1 MITTFTNKYFLIA
14 IAALALFV
22 GGFYVGRGQKQVEIQ
37 EKVVTVKGE
46 TEIVIRD
53 KIVTVTRVVRP
64 DGTIEES
71 TRTEDRDRKESSRSE
86 EVAKEK
92 SKVTRSIASQ
102 YSLGLKYWVPNSDI
116 LDVGRV
122 RNINNYEVQVGRR
135 LVGDVWIQGG
145 YRLDKQVSIGLQ
157 LQF

>member
-1 MITTFTNKYFLIA
+1 MISLTTNKYFLIA
-14 IAALALFV
+14 VAAIAIFT
-22 GGFYVGRGQKQVEIQ
+22 GGFYIGRGQKEVEIQ

-46 TEIVIRD
+46 TQVVVRD
-53 KIVTVTRVVRP
+53 RIVTVTRVVKP

-71 TRTEDRDRKESSRSE
+71 TRTEDRDRKETSRSE

-122 RNINNYEVQVGRR
+122 RDMNNYEVQVGRR